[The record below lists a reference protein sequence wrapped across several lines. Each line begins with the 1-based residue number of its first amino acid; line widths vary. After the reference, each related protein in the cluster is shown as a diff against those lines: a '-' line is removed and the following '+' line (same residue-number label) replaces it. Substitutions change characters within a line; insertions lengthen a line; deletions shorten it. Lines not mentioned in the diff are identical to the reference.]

1 MLIDTNLQL
10 NIANCCRKVLDFWLK
25 MLLHNKLVRYIAPRL
40 SQEQGFGDL
49 MVGWGVLIILCLKLD
64 VR

>member
-10 NIANCCRKVLDFWLK
+10 NIANCCRKVFDFWLK

-49 MVGWGVLIILCLKLD
+49 MVGWGGVLKLD
-64 VR
+64 VRYIAR